1 METALRPFTELHPYL
16 LDKEAL
22 MKLEFDDLLT
32 IAENSDY
39 FVRPSDYYNFMVEVT
54 QVVQEVSGYY
64 GYMGSE
70 DTTRNKF
77 GEVICK
83 YVDLDFYKKAI
94 KRLNKVE
101 NPNTKSKVLDE
112 MLGLSIERLLELYKA
127 IVQLRARYYVF
138 MSSEDKDYLFDDLRQ
153 LAHSIDNSIALTPFT
168 NDAEEMHKTLYKA
181 DSYLFAEIL
190 HKYTTRDNVLLLRLI
205 RLFKRGSNVSLE
217 SFIEKEVKPYV
228 KNQMGA

>member
-1 METALRPFTELHPYL
+1 
-16 LDKEAL
+16 
-22 MKLEFDDLLT
+22 
-32 IAENSDY
+32 
-39 FVRPSDYYNFMVEVT
+39 
-54 QVVQEVSGYY
+54 
-64 GYMGSE
+64 MGSE

-101 NPNTKSKVLDE
+101 NLNTRSKVLDE

-138 MSSEDKDYLFDDLRQ
+138 MSSEDKDYLFADLRQ
-153 LAHSIDNSIALTPFT
+153 LAHSIDNSIASIDDLTPFT
-168 NDAEEMHKTLYKA
+168 NDVEKIHKTLYKA
-181 DSYLFAEIL
+181 DPYLFAEIL
-190 HKYTTRDNVLLLRLI
+190 HKYTTRDNVLLLKLI